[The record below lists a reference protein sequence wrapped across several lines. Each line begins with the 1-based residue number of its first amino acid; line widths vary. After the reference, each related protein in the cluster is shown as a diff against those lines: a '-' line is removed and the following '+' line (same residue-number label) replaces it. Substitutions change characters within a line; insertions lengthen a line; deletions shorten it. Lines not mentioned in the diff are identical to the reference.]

1 MKKRILLRTFDT
13 CRACNMELL
22 PMLVEYR
29 SGSKIETPRVFCD
42 EVCEKMHRLYPKML
56 GQGYKKMRR
65 EQIAFG
71 YPQPPVCKTI
81 TVF

>member
-1 MKKRILLRTFDT
+1 
-13 CRACNMELL
+13 MELL
-22 PMLVEYR
+22 PILVEYR

-42 EVCEKMHRLYPKML
+42 EVCEGMYKLYPGML
-56 GQGYKKMRR
+56 GKGYRRMRR
-65 EQIAFG
+65 EQIVLG